1 MRINVAP
8 EQFQQW
14 NTDLSHTELIH
25 AIRKIHPDAQHGRD
39 FLVGHPVEQGRAER
53 TGPAQIMGWNL
64 PCDMPHVDDH
74 IGPVWAE
81 HGAAIRAEITAA
93 EVRAQRNRLLNAADI
108 LVNKAH
114 DSNDAEALAKAVA
127 YRQALRDITTQPGFP
142 TSIDWP
148 VAP

>member
-1 MRINVAP
+1 MRINVHP
-8 EQFQQW
+8 DQFQKW
-14 NTDLSHTELIH
+14 NTDLSHAELIA
-25 AIRKIHPDAQHGRD
+25 AIRKLHPDAVHGRD
-39 FLVGHPVEQGRAER
+39 FLVGHPVEQGSATR

-81 HGAAIRAEITAA
+81 HGPAIQTELAAVDARA
-93 EVRAQRNRLLNAADI
+93 RRNQLLAGADI

-114 DSNDAEALAKAVA
+114 DSNDANALAKAKE
-127 YRQALRDITTQPGFP
+127 YRQALRDVTAQPGFP
-142 TSIDWP
+142 ASIDWP